1 MSRPLGDVNPFNL
14 NFEIGKQA
22 PIDAR
27 TVVAEKNE
35 LTTLPLAY
43 PGMVVSVFNDTTA
56 SNNGVYF
63 LDLTAPV
70 ANPSI
75 TDWKKLTVGDGI
87 TSIQNGSITY
97 LSIDNTNPSSPI
109 LTIEGT
115 ETAELN
121 RLVARDANG
130 RAFAVNPPP
139 GSNDNTLATTSWVN
153 TQLSSTFN
161 FKGGFNANTGD
172 IDSGGVL
179 YPDTDPARVAV
190 SVGDTYV
197 VTTSGDFFGNA
208 STPLTIGDSVI
219 CQTAAGVGASQE
231 SNFIVIQSDT
241 DLATANTVGLGNVK
255 PEDFFVTGEDP
266 GISVRY
272 SNGTAF
278 IQNTSMAKNAN
289 YFSAFYVQDNN
300 TTITAS
306 GPDSLMK
313 IFSGPGILVTG
324 NSSQN
329 IITIGI
335 DFQEYGFVSSDN
347 SGTINYMPIF
357 AEPSKIV
364 NSTLIYNPN
373 QSRFVTTDGFQP
385 GSLYLLP
392 SDPGSQVPVS
402 IYDKDGNTGEDGQVL
417 TSDGSGVF
425 WGDVASGNAYEL
437 AAQQV
442 VLPGDVNNV
451 LLTLNTG
458 GQVDSQVTLI
468 AGSNITLTR
477 GTSVENEIT
486 IASTASGGGG
496 SMSSF
501 TIDSNNLNFQTVT
514 NETDVYIIGGSG
526 LSGKASTGPKIELS
540 VDYSNLGIIND
551 ATDGTLETLEDSD
564 LFLFQDNSGPTDT
577 AVKKGTL
584 KQLQEYIGGSGGGS
598 IPYVLD
604 TNNNFLV
611 GHTTAPTGSSV
622 FNTSLG
628 KQALLSLTDGERNS
642 ALGYNAGQKIGKG
655 SDNIAVGYNTLLNLT
670 EGKNNIAI
678 GNGAAATM
686 ELGEDVVA
694 IGKDAGASIATN
706 KNFFKS
712 VYIGNSSGEA
722 VTTGTSNTY
731 VGHGSGSQTT
741 TSDANVVIGAEAEI
755 SSSTSSG
762 DEIVIGAGA
771 VGHFKSIAVIGNT
784 GIAGIHPGSNNL
796 CDLGSPSFK
805 FKDSYIGTLHSS
817 ISFNPPETNTS
828 SGTPGD
834 IVFGTP
840 NVGDTNPNWYI
851 YVCVQP
857 NNWRRVE
864 LNESTWS
871 QSNPGQT
878 PRFVVKP
885 CDTSALEFTMSKT
898 DVFNGSTSTTIPQ
911 NQYSVGDFIV
921 YKDDANGALKNGEIT
936 TTTLSNRV
944 SANRI
949 DISQTYPTNQDV
961 SCT

>member
-1 MSRPLGDVNPFNL
+1 MSTRQLGYFSISQNYEVGFTGPFDARLATPLKSELPTMSR
-14 NFEIGKQA
+14 
-22 PIDAR
+22 
-27 TVVAEKNE
+27 
-35 LTTLPLAY
+35 AY
-43 PGMVVSVFNDTTA
+43 PGMIVSVFGDTA

-63 LDLTAPV
+63 LDIPSPIG
-70 ANPSI
+70 NPSI

-109 LTIEGT
+109 LTIEGK
-115 ETAELN
+115 ETPEVS
-121 RLVARDANG
+121 RLVARDSNG

-172 IDSGGVL
+172 IDGGGVL

-255 PEDFFVTGEDP
+255 PEDPNVTGEDP

-278 IQNTSMAKNAN
+278 IQNTTAN
-289 YFSAFYVQDNN
+289 NSYYQDFYTPNSGETVQPGGPAQ
-300 TTITAS
+300 TITFVGAGGAQVFGDNSTQTITIDTNPGGTLVTS
-306 GPDSLMK
+306 GGNGTVNYIP
-313 IFSGPGILVTG
+313 IFSGQ
-324 NSSQN
+324 SS
-329 IITIGI
+329 
-335 DFQEYGFVSSDN
+335 
-347 SGTINYMPIF
+347 
-357 AEPSKIV
+357 IV

-373 QSRFVTTDGFQP
+373 NSRFVTRDGFQP
-385 GSLYLLP
+385 GSLHLSPLA
-392 SDPGSQVPVS
+392 PGSQDPVS
-402 IYDKDGNTGEDGQVL
+402 IYDKNGENGSSGQVL

-442 VLPGDVNNV
+442 VAPGDVNNV

-501 TIDSNNLNFQTVT
+501 TIDSNNQNFQTVT
-514 NETDVYIIGGSG
+514 DGADVYISGGSG
-526 LSGKASTGPKIELS
+526 LSGEASSGPTIELS
-540 VDYSNLGIIND
+540 VDYSSLGIIND
-551 ATDGTLETLEDSD
+551 ANDGTLETLEDSD
-564 LFLFQDNSGPTDT
+564 LFLFQDDSASSGT

-628 KQALLSLTDGERNS
+628 ELALKLLTSGERNS
-642 ALGYNAGQKIGKG
+642 ALGYNAGQKINKG

-678 GNGAAATM
+678 GNGAAGTM
-686 ELGEDVVA
+686 ELGDGVVA
-694 IGKDAGASIATN
+694 IGKDAGASMEADKIS
-706 KNFFKS
+706 FKS
-712 VYIGNSSGEA
+712 IYIGNSSGEA
-722 VTTGTSNTY
+722 VTTGTRNTY
-731 VGHGSGSQTT
+731 VGHSSGSQTT
-741 TSDANVVIGAEAEI
+741 TSDSNVVIGAEAEI
-755 SSSTSSG
+755 SSSISTG
-762 DEIVIGAGA
+762 NEIVIGTGA
-771 VGHFKSIAVIGNT
+771 VGHVKSVAVIGNT
-784 GIAGIHPGSNNL
+784 GINGIHPGSNNL
-796 CDLGSPSFK
+796 CDLGSPDFK
-805 FKDSYIGTLHSS
+805 FKDSYIGNIFSNVTAT
-817 ISFNPPETNTS
+817 PPPTS
-828 SGTPGD
+828 SSPGTPGQV
-834 IVFGTP
+834 VFGTA
-840 NVGDTNPNWYI
+840 GLGSYI
-851 YVCVQP
+851 YVCISTDT
-857 NNWRRVE
+857 WRRVE
-864 LNESTWS
+864 LSSW
-871 QSNPGQT
+871 
-878 PRFVVKP
+878 
-885 CDTSALEFTMSKT
+885 
-898 DVFNGSTSTTIPQ
+898 
-911 NQYSVGDFIV
+911 
-921 YKDDANGALKNGEIT
+921 
-936 TTTLSNRV
+936 
-944 SANRI
+944 
-949 DISQTYPTNQDV
+949 
-961 SCT
+961 

>member
-70 ANPSI
+70 ANPLI
-75 TDWKKLTVGDGI
+75 TDWKKLTADNAI

-109 LTIEGT
+109 LTIEGR
-115 ETAELN
+115 ETAEVSK
-121 RLVARDANG
+121 LVARDSNG
-130 RAFAVNPPP
+130 RAFAVNPPA

-161 FKGGFNANTGD
+161 FKGGFNADTGD
-172 IDSGGVL
+172 IDGGGVL
-179 YPDTDPARVAV
+179 YPDTNPARVAV

-255 PEDFFVTGEDP
+255 PEDPNISGEDP

-278 IQNTSMAKNAN
+278 IQNTTASNPYYQN
-289 YFSAFYVQDNN
+289 FSTPNSGETVQP
-300 TTITAS
+300 TGPGQTITFIGA
-306 GPDSLMK
+306 GGAQVFGD
-313 IFSGPGILVTG
+313 
-324 NSSQN
+324 NSTQT
-329 IITIGI
+329 ITIDTNPG
-335 DFQEYGFVSSDN
+335 GTLVSSGGN
-347 SGTINYMPIF
+347 GTVNYMPIF
-357 AEPSKIV
+357 SGQSSIV

-373 QSRFVTTDGFQP
+373 TSRFVTTDGFQP
-385 GSLYLLP
+385 GSLYLSP

-402 IYDKDGNTGEDGQVL
+402 IYDKNGSNGDNGQVL
-417 TSDGSGVF
+417 ASDGSGVF
-425 WGDVASGNAYEL
+425 WVDPQAKIAYEL

-442 VLPGDVNNV
+442 VAPGDVNNV
-451 LLTLNTG
+451 LLTLNTS

-468 AGSNITLTR
+468 AGNNITLTR
-477 GTSVENEIT
+477 GTSGVESQIT

-501 TIDSNNLNFQTVT
+501 TIDSNNQNFQTVT
-514 NETDVYIIGGSG
+514 DGTDVYISGGSG
-526 LSGKASTGPKIELS
+526 LSGEASSGPTIELF

-551 ATDGTLETLEDSD
+551 ANDGVLETLQDGD
-564 LFLFQDNSGPTDT
+564 LFLFEDVSAAAST

-584 KQLQEYIGGSGGGS
+584 KQLQEYIQGGGSGS

-604 TNNNFLV
+604 ANDNFLV
-611 GHTTAPTGSSV
+611 GHTQAPTGSSV
-622 FNTSLG
+622 FNSSLG
-628 KQALLSLTDGERNS
+628 LLSLNSLSDGEKNS
-642 ALGYNAGQKIGKG
+642 ALGYNAGQKIDKG
-655 SDNIAVGYNTLLNLT
+655 SDNIAVGYNTLLNLK

-678 GNGAAATM
+678 GSGAAAAM
-686 ELGEDVVA
+686 EQGEGVVA
-694 IGKDAGASIATN
+694 IGKDAGANVAPDKTL
-706 KNFFKS
+706 FKS
-712 VYIGNSSGEA
+712 VYVGNSSGEA
-722 VTTGTSNTY
+722 VTLGINNTY
-731 VGHGSGSQTT
+731 IGHGSGSQTT
-741 TSDANVVIGAEAEI
+741 TSDGNVIIGSEAEI
-755 SSSTSSG
+755 SNSTSTG
-762 DEIVIGAGA
+762 NEIVIGAGA
-771 VGHFKSIAVIGNT
+771 VGHIKGVAVIGNT
-784 GIAGIHPGSNNL
+784 GIDAIHPGSPSN
-796 CDLGSPSFK
+796 CDLGSPGFK

-834 IVFGTP
+834 IIFGTP

-878 PRFVVKP
+878 SRFVVTP
-885 CDTSALEFTMSKT
+885 CNPTALEFTMSKT
-898 DVFNGSTSTTIPQ
+898 DVFDGSTPATIPQ
-911 NQYSVGDFIV
+911 NTYSVGDFIV

-944 SANRI
+944 SANKI
-949 DISQTYPTNQDV
+949 DISKTYPTNQDV

>member
-70 ANPSI
+70 ANPLI

-87 TSIQNGSITY
+87 TSIQNGSLTY

-109 LTIEGT
+109 LTIEGK
-115 ETAELN
+115 ETPEVS
-121 RLVARDANG
+121 RLVARDSNG

-161 FKGGFNANTGD
+161 FKGGFNANTGA
-172 IDSGGVL
+172 IDGGGVL

-197 VTTSGDFFGNA
+197 VTTSGNFFGNA

-255 PEDFFVTGEDP
+255 PEDPNISGEDP

-278 IQNTSMAKNAN
+278 IQNTTASNP
-289 YFSAFYVQDNN
+289 YYQDFSTPNSGETVQPAGPGQ
-300 TTITAS
+300 TITFVGAGGAQVFGDNS
-306 GPDSLMK
+306 TQTITIDTN
-313 IFSGPGILVTG
+313 PGGTLVTSGG
-324 NSSQN
+324 N
-329 IITIGI
+329 
-335 DFQEYGFVSSDN
+335 
-347 SGTINYMPIF
+347 GTVNYMPIF
-357 AEPSKIV
+357 SGQSSIV

-373 QSRFVTTDGFQP
+373 NSRFVTLDGFQP

-402 IYDKDGNTGEDGQVL
+402 IYDKNGNNGNNGQVL

-442 VLPGDVNNV
+442 VAPGNVNNV

-501 TIDSNNLNFQTVT
+501 TIDSNNQNFQTVT
-514 NETDVYIIGGSG
+514 DGTDVYISGGSG
-526 LSGKASTGPKIELS
+526 LSGTASSGPTIELF

-551 ATDGTLETLEDSD
+551 ANDGSLVTLEDSD
-564 LFLFQDNSGPTDT
+564 LFLFQDNSPGTSST

-584 KQLQEYIGGSGGGS
+584 SQLQEYIASSGGS

-628 KQALLSLTDGERNS
+628 ELALITLTDGERNS
-642 ALGYNAGQKIGKG
+642 ALGYNAGQKINKG
-655 SDNIAVGYNTLLNLT
+655 SDNIAVGYNTLSDLK

-686 ELGEDVVA
+686 ELGDDVVA
-694 IGKDAGASIATN
+694 IGKDAGASIAPN
-706 KNFFKS
+706 KTFFQS

-722 VTTGTSNTY
+722 VTTGANNTY
-731 VGHGSGSQTT
+731 IGHGSGSQTT
-741 TSDANVVIGAEAEI
+741 TSPGNVIIGAGTEI
-755 SSSTSSG
+755 SNSTSTGS
-762 DEIVIGAGA
+762 EIVIGAGA
-771 VGHFKSIAVIGNT
+771 VVHEKSVAVIGNT
-784 GIAGIHPGSNNL
+784 GIEGIHPGSPNN
-796 CDLGSPSFK
+796 CDLGSPNFK
-805 FKDSYIGTLHSS
+805 FKDSYVGNIFSNVTAT
-817 ISFNPPETNTS
+817 PPATS
-828 SGTPGD
+828 SSPGTPGQV
-834 IVFGTP
+834 VFGTS
-840 NVGDTNPNWYI
+840 GLSSYI
-851 YVCVQP
+851 YVCISTDT
-857 NNWRRVE
+857 WKRVE
-864 LNESTWS
+864 LST
-871 QSNPGQT
+871 
-878 PRFVVKP
+878 F
-885 CDTSALEFTMSKT
+885 
-898 DVFNGSTSTTIPQ
+898 
-911 NQYSVGDFIV
+911 
-921 YKDDANGALKNGEIT
+921 
-936 TTTLSNRV
+936 
-944 SANRI
+944 
-949 DISQTYPTNQDV
+949 
-961 SCT
+961 

>member
-70 ANPSI
+70 ANPLI

-87 TSIQNGSITY
+87 TSIQNGSLTY

-109 LTIEGT
+109 LTIEGK
-115 ETAELN
+115 ETPEVS
-121 RLVARDANG
+121 RLVARDSNG

-161 FKGGFNANTGD
+161 FKGGFNANTGA
-172 IDSGGVL
+172 IDGGGVL

-255 PEDFFVTGEDP
+255 PEDPNISGEDP

-278 IQNTSMAKNAN
+278 IQNTTASNP
-289 YFSAFYVQDNN
+289 YYQDFSTPNSGETVQP
-300 TTITAS
+300 TGPGQTITFVGAGGAQVFGDNS
-306 GPDSLMK
+306 TQTITIDTN
-313 IFSGPGILVTG
+313 PGGTLVTSGG
-324 NSSQN
+324 N
-329 IITIGI
+329 
-335 DFQEYGFVSSDN
+335 
-347 SGTINYMPIF
+347 GTVNYMPIF
-357 AEPSKIV
+357 SGQSSIV

-373 QSRFVTTDGFQP
+373 NSRFVTLDGFQP

-402 IYDKDGNTGEDGQVL
+402 IYDKNGENGNNGQVL

-442 VLPGDVNNV
+442 VAPGNVNNV

-501 TIDSNNLNFQTVT
+501 TIDSNNQNFQTVT
-514 NETDVYIIGGSG
+514 DGTDVYISGGSG
-526 LSGKASTGPKIELS
+526 LSGTASSGPTIELF

-551 ATDGTLETLEDSD
+551 ANDGSLVTLEDSD
-564 LFLFQDNSGPTDT
+564 LFLFQDNSPGTSST

-584 KQLQEYIGGSGGGS
+584 SQLQEYIASSGGS

-628 KQALLSLTDGERNS
+628 ELALITLTDGERNS
-642 ALGYNAGQKIGKG
+642 ALGYNAAQKINKG
-655 SDNIAVGYNTLLNLT
+655 SDNIAVGYNTLSDLK

-686 ELGEDVVA
+686 ELGDDVVA
-694 IGKDAGASIATN
+694 IGKDAGASIAPN
-706 KNFFKS
+706 KTFFQS

-722 VTTGTSNTY
+722 VTTGANNTY
-731 VGHGSGSQTT
+731 IGHGSGSQTT
-741 TSDANVVIGAEAEI
+741 TSPGNVIIGAGTEI
-755 SSSTSSG
+755 SNSTSTGS
-762 DEIVIGAGA
+762 EIVIGAGA
-771 VGHFKSIAVIGNT
+771 VGHEKSVAVIGNT
-784 GIAGIHPGSNNL
+784 GIEGIHPGSPNN
-796 CDLGSPSFK
+796 CDLGSPNFK
-805 FKDSYIGTLHSS
+805 FKDSYVGNIFSNVTAT
-817 ISFNPPETNTS
+817 PPATS
-828 SGTPGD
+828 SSPGTPGQV
-834 IVFGTP
+834 VFGTS
-840 NVGDTNPNWYI
+840 GLSSYI
-851 YVCVQP
+851 YVCISTDT
-857 NNWRRVE
+857 WKRVE
-864 LNESTWS
+864 LST
-871 QSNPGQT
+871 
-878 PRFVVKP
+878 F
-885 CDTSALEFTMSKT
+885 
-898 DVFNGSTSTTIPQ
+898 
-911 NQYSVGDFIV
+911 
-921 YKDDANGALKNGEIT
+921 
-936 TTTLSNRV
+936 
-944 SANRI
+944 
-949 DISQTYPTNQDV
+949 
-961 SCT
+961 

>member
-70 ANPSI
+70 ANPLI
-75 TDWKKLTVGDGI
+75 TDWKKLTVGSAGI
-87 TSIQNGSITY
+87 TSIQNGSLTY
-97 LSIDNTNPSSPI
+97 LSIDNTSPSSPI
-109 LTIEGT
+109 LTIEGR
-115 ETAELN
+115 ETPEIS
-121 RLVARDANG
+121 RLVARDSNG
-130 RAFAVNPPP
+130 RAFAVDPPP
-139 GSNDNTLATTSWVN
+139 GSNDQTLATTSWVN
-153 TQLSSTFN
+153 TQLSSTFS
-161 FKGGFNANTGD
+161 FKGGFNASTGA

-197 VTTSGDFFGNA
+197 VTTSGDFFGSA

-255 PEDFFVTGEDP
+255 PEDPNVSGEDP

-278 IQNTSMAKNAN
+278 VQNTTAN
-289 YFSAFYVQDNN
+289 NPYYQNFSTPNSGETVQPAGPAQ
-300 TTITAS
+300 TITFVGAGGAQVFGDNS
-306 GPDSLMK
+306 TQTITIDTN
-313 IFSGPGILVTG
+313 PGGNLVTSGG
-324 NSSQN
+324 N
-329 IITIGI
+329 
-335 DFQEYGFVSSDN
+335 
-347 SGTINYMPIF
+347 GTVNYMPIF
-357 AEPSKIV
+357 SGQSSIA

-373 QSRFVTTDGFQP
+373 NSRFITLDGFQP
-385 GSLYLLP
+385 GNLYLLP
-392 SDPGSQVPVS
+392 SDPGSQTPVS
-402 IYDKDGNTGEDGQVL
+402 IYDKDGNTGENGQVL

-442 VLPGDVNNV
+442 VTPGDIDNV
-451 LLTLNTG
+451 LLTLNKG
-458 GQVDSQVTLI
+458 GQLDSQVTLI

-477 GTSVENEIT
+477 ETGVENQIT

-501 TIDSNNLNFQTVT
+501 TINSDNQNFQTVT
-514 NETDVYIIGGSG
+514 QGTDVFISGANGLIGEIASG
-526 LSGKASTGPKIELS
+526 PTIELS

-551 ATDGTLETLEDSD
+551 ANDGTLETLEDSD
-564 LFLFQDNSGPTDT
+564 LFLFQDVSATNPT

-584 KQLQEYIGGSGGGS
+584 KQLQEYIGSSGGGS

-611 GHTTAPTGSSV
+611 GHTTPPTGSSV

-628 KQALLSLTDGERNS
+628 EQALILLIDGERNS
-642 ALGYNAGQKIGKG
+642 ALGYNAGQKITTG
-655 SDNIAVGYNTLLNLT
+655 SDNIAVGYNTLSGLK

-686 ELGEDVVA
+686 ELGDDVVA
-694 IGKDAGASIATN
+694 IGKDAGASIATD
-706 KNFFKS
+706 KTSFKS
-712 VYIGNSSGEA
+712 IYIGNSSGEA
-722 VTTGTSNTY
+722 VTTGIGNTY
-731 VGHGSGSQTT
+731 IGHGSGSQTT
-741 TSDANVVIGAEAEI
+741 TSEQNVIIGSGAEI
-755 SSSTSSG
+755 SSSTSTG
-762 DEIVIGAGA
+762 NEIVIGAGA
-771 VGHFKSIAVIGNT
+771 VGHAKEIAVIGSTN
-784 GIAGIHPGSNNL
+784 IKGIHPGSPTN
-796 CDLGSPSFK
+796 CDLGAPGFK
-805 FKDSYIGTLHSS
+805 FNDSYIGNIFSNFTAT
-817 ISFNPPETNTS
+817 PPATSTSTGTTGQVVFGS
-828 SGTPGD
+828 SGLSS
-834 IVFGTP
+834 
-840 NVGDTNPNWYI
+840 YI
-851 YVCVQP
+851 YVCVSTDT
-857 NNWRRVE
+857 WRRVE
-864 LNESTWS
+864 LN
-871 QSNPGQT
+871 QS
-878 PRFVVKP
+878 
-885 CDTSALEFTMSKT
+885 SW
-898 DVFNGSTSTTIPQ
+898 
-911 NQYSVGDFIV
+911 
-921 YKDDANGALKNGEIT
+921 
-936 TTTLSNRV
+936 
-944 SANRI
+944 
-949 DISQTYPTNQDV
+949 
-961 SCT
+961 